1 MKTKKHSLME
11 KYLLF
16 LVCWL
21 VLAEVSAQLPHDF
34 RSEQIFLGVAKTEWA
49 PNDTIEANGIVTC
62 LAAKNI
68 HPYSRYLYI
77 ELLDSSDS
85 VMVRQKVV
93 CDESGR
99 FRARIPTLAVTGKG
113 VYYLRAYTN
122 LMRNFSGEN
131 IALQPVLIGKTFPK
145 REKGNS
151 VLRCSI
157 YPEGGF
163 LVENQVQGIV
173 ASVTDYAGRAIPG
186 ISLSVV
192 DDRSDTLCVG
202 TTRASGFANLK
213 FIPLAARHYK
223 LLVGDG
229 GVTTS
234 YEIPSARGD
243 RMKLQCAI
251 NGDKLMFEVLNAN
264 SSLSTN
270 MLYFYG
276 KANGLVLIGKGRPSG
291 IVPLGNQ
298 SGITTVFL
306 TDSVGNVLSESTLT
320 SKYQMAELPSVPD
333 TIAAD
338 SINTWLGHIGSS
350 KGLSVFARFAKK
362 NESWNQF
369 AESEL
374 MYKSDYTSPLPF
386 PENFFKESVRDRA
399 ADLQSWLSTAKFS
412 RFAIRDA
419 ILKDTAMYVYMP
431 EMNMTIHGEVSEAY
445 SNTPGAALVAY
456 NTSNNNVHDTTLDKD
471 GRFRIAVDDFA
482 NGTSFFLQALDKYSK
497 PVDSKII
504 LDNDSYPA
512 VSPHE
517 RYELWQ
523 SEYAETKATVDGMM
537 QGGQLPDVVVK
548 ARVKRDEHLST
559 EKFYSY
565 NYVGRDKIEQY
576 GYLCLVDILRGIPSV
591 RVNYNPENPNNPWQI
606 FSNRGHSSLNSKTE
620 GLVILLDGSRIEND
634 QKADVLQM
642 PADDIETVELLRP
655 WQALAYTWGALDGA
669 IKVTTRGADKSK
681 VRSKG
686 IFYTPLGLSV
696 AKETDETTITPG
708 NYRLL
713 MDVVSPTGITSFER
727 EVMVTE

>member
-1 MKTKKHSLME
+1 MRLKVIYTF
-11 KYLLF
+11 LLCLF
-16 LVCWL
+16 WIAN
-21 VLAEVSAQLPHDF
+21 LAAQLPHDF

-62 LAAKNI
+62 LAAKNK

-85 VMVRQKVV
+85 VMVRQKVG

-99 FRARIPTLAVTGKG
+99 FSARIPTLSVTGKG

-131 IALQPVLIGKTFPK
+131 FALQPVLIGEAFPK
-145 REKGNS
+145 REKGNG

-163 LVENQVQGIV
+163 LVEGQVQGIV
-173 ASVTDYAGRAIPG
+173 ASVTDYSGKAISG
-186 ISLSVV
+186 VKLSVV
-192 DDRSDTLCVG
+192 NDKGDTLCVG
-202 TTRASGFANLK
+202 KTRTSGLANLK
-213 FIPLAARHYK
+213 FVPLAARHYK
-223 LLVGDG
+223 LFVTDN

-234 YEIPSARGD
+234 LEIPQAYPD

-251 NGDKLMFEVLNAN
+251 NGNKLMFEVLNAN
-264 SSLSTN
+264 GSLPASR
-270 MLYFYG
+270 LYLYD

-291 IVPLGNQ
+291 IVPLGNRL
-298 SGITTVFL
+298 GITTVFL
-306 TDSVGNVLSESTLT
+306 TDSVGNVLSESSLT
-320 SKYQMAELPSVPD
+320 SKYRMTELPSLPD

-338 SINTWLGHIGSS
+338 SIGAWLERIGSS
-350 KGLSVFARFAKK
+350 DGKSVFARFATK
-362 NESWNQF
+362 NECWNQF

-374 MYKSDYTSPLPF
+374 QYKSDYASPLPF
-386 PENFFKESVRDRA
+386 PDNFFKENAKNRSV
-399 ADLQSWLSTAKFS
+399 DLQDWLSTAKFS

-419 ILKDTAMYVYMP
+419 IAKDTALYVYMP
-431 EMNMTIHGEVSEAY
+431 EMNMTIHGEVSAVY
-445 SNTPGAALVAY
+445 SNAPGASLVAY
-456 NTSNNNVHDTTLDKD
+456 NTESNNVYDATLDKD
-471 GRFRIAVDDFA
+471 GRFRMAVDDFA
-482 NGTSFFLQALDKYSK
+482 DGTSFFLQTMDKRSK

-504 LDNDSYPA
+504 LDNDSYPS

-517 RYELWQ
+517 KYSLWQ
-523 SEYAETKATVDGMM
+523 SEYAESKTTVNGMM

-565 NYVGRDKIEQY
+565 NYVGREKIEQY
-576 GYLCLVDILRGIPSV
+576 NYLYLVDILRGIPSV
-591 RVNYNPENPNNPWQI
+591 MVRYNPENSKNPWQI
-606 FSNRGHSSLNSKTE
+606 SSNRGMSTLNASSE
-620 GLVILLDGSRIEND
+620 GLVILLDGSRVENE

-642 PADDIETVELLRP
+642 SADEIETVELLRP
-655 WQALAYTWGALDGA
+655 WQALAYTWGAVDGA

-686 IFYTPLGLSV
+686 IFYTPFGLSV
-696 AKETDETTITPG
+696 VKGNPKATVTPG
-708 NYRLL
+708 KYRLL

-727 EVMVTE
+727 DVVVSE